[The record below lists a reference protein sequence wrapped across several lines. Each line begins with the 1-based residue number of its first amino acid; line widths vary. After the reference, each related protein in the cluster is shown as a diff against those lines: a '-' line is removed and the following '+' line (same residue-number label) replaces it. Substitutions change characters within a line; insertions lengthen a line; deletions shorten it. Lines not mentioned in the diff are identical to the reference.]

1 MTISPQR
8 AKSIL
13 ALVCLVLAF
22 CLVQRSFNLPVQPG
36 QPVASVSV
44 AAHAASADEAAS
56 SDKPCALGAKSLSGS
71 APLLDTALPF
81 LVLLLALIATLFQV
95 TSATG
100 YRRAPLFPPL
110 RRRHLTLCV
119 FRE

>member
-8 AKSIL
+8 AKWIL

-22 CLVQRSFNLPVQPG
+22 CLVQRSFNLPT
-36 QPVASVSV
+36 QPVISITAHS
-44 AAHAASADEAAS
+44 AAVDDGAS

-81 LVLLLALIATLFQV
+81 LVLLLALIATLFQ
-95 TSATG
+95 TSSATVW
-100 YRRAPLFPPL
+100 RREPLFVPV

>member
-22 CLVQRSFNLPVQPG
+22 CLVQRSFNLPV